1 MKKDNNR
8 KPDSRGEG
16 KGRPSN
22 KEGGKF
28 ESKKNFSGKKDY
40 KKPGKE
46 GGKSK
51 KTEDWVPGKEKRKD
65 YSKPG
70 FKKDFKAERGGNTS
84 YEKPSYPSKF
94 SRDKPEEGDFKKVYK
109 GRGKDEKPIHEW
121 VPASKVSKD
130 QKFNKP
136 FKKPYTK
143 NTEEL
148 RPRYNFEK
156 LEKNHKKKD
165 ATEDIRLNKYI
176 SNSGICSRREADNL
190 IQKGEI
196 KVNGEVITE
205 MGYKVQLTDRVSY
218 KGKLINPEKP
228 VYLLLNKPK
237 DFITTTDDP
246 MERKTVMSLIANACE
261 ERVFPVGRLDRN
273 TTGLLLFTNDGE
285 LASKLSHPSNNVK
298 KIYQVTLDK
307 PISHADEEAIL
318 EGLNLEDGPA
328 KVDDM
333 QVLSKDRTIIGLEI
347 HLGRNRIV
355 RRIFAHLGYEVI
367 ALDRVMYAGL
377 DKKDLPRG
385 RYRFLAEKEVIR
397 LKFF

>member
-1 MKKDNNR
+1 
-8 KPDSRGEG
+8 
-16 KGRPSN
+16 
-22 KEGGKF
+22 
-28 ESKKNFSGKKDY
+28 
-40 KKPGKE
+40 
-46 GGKSK
+46 
-51 KTEDWVPGKEKRKD
+51 
-65 YSKPG
+65 
-70 FKKDFKAERGGNTS
+70 
-84 YEKPSYPSKF
+84 
-94 SRDKPEEGDFKKVYK
+94 
-109 GRGKDEKPIHEW
+109 
-121 VPASKVSKD
+121 
-130 QKFNKP
+130 
-136 FKKPYTK
+136 
-143 NTEEL
+143 
-148 RPRYNFEK
+148 
-156 LEKNHKKKD
+156 
-165 ATEDIRLNKYI
+165 
-176 SNSGICSRREADNL
+176 
-190 IQKGEI
+190 
-196 KVNGEVITE
+196 